1 MQHIIISVVLV
12 KSELS
17 TMDKMWLSKA
27 GETS

>member
-17 TMDKMWLSKA
+17 TMDKMWQSKA
-27 GETS
+27 GRH